1 MKFLGID
8 LHSNCFTCCIIYED
22 GKRYRHS
29 FSFEQESLNK
39 FYQHLDEDTHVI
51 IEASTNTFKFVEL
64 IKDMVKD
71 IYVANTHKV
80 KAVPMEKKKT
90 DKVDAERLAMYLKM
104 QVLGRETLAK
114 PVYVPE
120 NTIQNLRSL
129 FSTYKLI
136 GKQIVSTKNRI
147 HALLKQNLFP
157 FTKIY
162 IFGKAHR
169 EAIQNLEMDE
179 AMSFQI
185 RLLFKALQQLE
196 GNKEELKKK
205 ILTVGSEYIN
215 EIDILTSMKG
225 ISVFTAIALMADI
238 ATVERFPNSK
248 HFTSYL
254 RSAPGVE
261 SSNETTR
268 ITNTNKSGRKLSV
281 TLISQSLNHFRDSNL
296 KLSRWYDKKAEYIN
310 RKGKIRM
317 ALCRRVFAELYQMLK
332 KQQYHYFRDE
342 KNHLKK
348 MNEYCKF
355 LEKNNIIIQEV
366 A

>member
-8 LHSNCFTCCIIYED
+8 LHSNCFTCCIINED
-22 GKRYRHS
+22 EKRFRHS
-29 FSFEQESLNK
+29 FSIDQESLNK

-51 IEASTNTFKFVEL
+51 IEASTNAFKFVEL
-64 IKDMVKD
+64 IKEMVKD

-104 QVLGRETLAK
+104 QVLGRETMAK
-114 PVYVPE
+114 PVYVPK

-129 FSTYKLI
+129 FSTYQLI

-157 FTKIY
+157 FTKTY

-196 GNKEELKKK
+196 ANKKELKKK

-215 EIDILTSMKG
+215 EIDIVTSMRG
-225 ISVFTAIALMADI
+225 ISVFLAIALMADI

-254 RSAPGVE
+254 RSTPGVA

-268 ITNTNKSGRKLSV
+268 ITGTNKSGRKLAV
-281 TLISQSLNHFRDSNL
+281 TLITQSLNHFRNSNL
-296 KLSRWYDKKAEYIN
+296 KLSRWYDKKAEHIT

-317 ALCRRVFAELYQMLK
+317 ALCRRVIAELYQMLK
-332 KQQYHYFRDE
+332 KQKYHYFRDE
-342 KNHLKK
+342 KNHQMK
-348 MNEYCKF
+348 MNEYYKF
-355 LEKNNIIIQEV
+355 LERNNIAIQKS

>member
-8 LHSNCFTCCIIYED
+8 LHSNCLTCCIIYED
-22 GKRYRHS
+22 EKRFRHS

-51 IEASTNTFKFVEL
+51 VEASTNTFKFVEL
-64 IKDMVKD
+64 IREKVNDV
-71 IYVANTHKV
+71 YVANTHKV
-80 KAVPMEKKKT
+80 KAVPMERKKT

-104 QVLGRETLAK
+104 QVLSREMMAK

-129 FSTYKLI
+129 FSTYQLI
-136 GKQIVSTKNRI
+136 VKQIVSTKNRI

-157 FTKIY
+157 FTKTY

-185 RLLFKALQQLE
+185 RLLFKALLQLE
-196 GNKEELKKK
+196 GNKVELKKK

-215 EIDILTSMKG
+215 EIDILTSMRG
-225 ISVFTAIALMADI
+225 ISVFMAIALMADI
-238 ATVERFPNSK
+238 ATIVRFPNSK

-261 SSNETTR
+261 SSNEMTR

-281 TLISQSLNHFRDSNL
+281 TFITQSLNHFRDSNP
-296 KLSRWYDKKAEYIN
+296 KLSRWYVKKVAYIN

-317 ALCRRVFAELYQMLK
+317 ALCRRVFTELYQMLK
-332 KQQYHYFRDE
+332 KQEYHYFRDE
-342 KNHLKK
+342 KNHLMK
-348 MNEYCKF
+348 MNKYCKF
-355 LEKNNIIIQEV
+355 LEKNNIIIKRV